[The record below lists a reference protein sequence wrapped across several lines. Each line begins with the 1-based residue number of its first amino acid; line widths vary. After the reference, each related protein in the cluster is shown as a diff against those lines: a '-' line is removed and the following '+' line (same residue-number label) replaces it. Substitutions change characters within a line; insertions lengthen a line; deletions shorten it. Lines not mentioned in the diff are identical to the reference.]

1 MNWYL
6 GIDPGRKG
14 AIVAVSDDLDVLAY
28 RSRLSAGWA
37 GDAERLDAWLRM
49 LTDVDGSAHIGAVWV
64 EQQHVRQGQRGQV
77 KHVREAGVWC
87 GWALVYGLDLHE
99 PRASGREGWRCAAG
113 LEVRAGK
120 AAVLDLVER
129 RLPNLE
135 ITPGRLRTPH
145 MGIVDAAGIAL
156 GCRTVHRGG
165 Q

>member
-1 MNWYL
+1 MRWYL
-6 GIDPGRKG
+6 GIDPGRQG
-14 AIVAVSDDLDVLAY
+14 ALVAVSDDLDALTY
-28 RSRLSAGWA
+28 RSRLAAGWS
-37 GDAERLDAWLRM
+37 GDAERLDAWQRM
-49 LTDVDGSAHIGAVWV
+49 LTDVDGSAHIAAVWV
-64 EQQHVRQGQRGQV
+64 EQQRGQA

-87 GWALVYGLDLHE
+87 GWALAYGLDLHE

-120 AAVLDLVER
+120 AAVLDLVQR
-129 RLPNLE
+129 RLVNLD

-156 GCRTVHRGG
+156 GCRAVHRGA